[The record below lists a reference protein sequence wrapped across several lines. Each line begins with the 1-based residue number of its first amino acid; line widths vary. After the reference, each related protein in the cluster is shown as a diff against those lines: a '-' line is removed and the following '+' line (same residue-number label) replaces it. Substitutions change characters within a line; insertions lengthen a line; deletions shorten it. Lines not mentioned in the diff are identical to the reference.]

1 MAKSARRAGK
11 AKASVTPSVSSSRA
25 STPSSQ
31 SGPLPPF
38 TKALASLQPF
48 LELLS
53 PEEVYLVHIDTSP
66 QDLKKQTF
74 VAPAVLNA
82 AIAALLVFRVYM
94 VRNIYPALLATLIG
108 FTSTMTVDTSA
119 ISWGEMASTILRRTG
134 TILIDYVLATV
145 FLSWPIGFVKG
156 PVKWRSKVGFRGHE
170 IIVRRSQPTL
180 SQGLE
185 RNCWIRDNEA
195 MRDKI
200 VAAVTPDRIK
210 KTGYLLVDADWNLD
224 YDAMIKAHE
233 LVDRSKKDDGVPL
246 EEFRTAVIVNTDA
259 DGWLIWHV
267 EDEDTPEGRERSSQR
282 DQILA
287 FKEKLTAMGKEH
299 LFFRWVELIQYEST
313 QPGGFT
319 PERQQ
324 SAMVQAKKLFEDEN
338 VDFARFWQEVGGLEG
353 FADQLD

>member
-11 AKASVTPSVSSSRA
+11 AKASVTPSISSSGA

-38 TKALASLQPF
+38 TKAPASLQPF
-48 LELLS
+48 LEPLS
-53 PEEVYLVHIDTSP
+53 PNEVYLVHIDTSP

-74 VAPAVLNA
+74 LAPAVLNVV
-82 AIAALLVFRVYM
+82 ITALLAFRAYM
-94 VRNIYPALLATLIG
+94 VRNFYPALLAPLIG
-108 FTSTMTVDTSA
+108 LTSTVAVDTSTM
-119 ISWGEMASTILRRTG
+119 SWGEMANVALRRTG
-134 TILIDYVLATV
+134 NIVIDYFLVTV

-156 PVKWRSKVGFRGHE
+156 PVKWRSKIGFRDQE

-180 SQGLE
+180 SRGLD
-185 RNCWIRDNEA
+185 RSRWIKDNED

-200 VAAVTPDRIK
+200 VAAVTPDRVK

-233 LVDRSKKDDGVPL
+233 LVDNAKKEDGLPL
-246 EEFRTAVIVNTDA
+246 DEFRTAVIVNTDA

-287 FKEKLTAMGKEH
+287 FKDKLTAMGKED

-338 VDFARFWQEVGGLEG
+338 VDFARFWEEVGGLQG
-353 FADQLD
+353 FTDQLD